1 MSQNIEIKNCEV
13 GDFIDYVE
21 SLKASDL
28 SDMLASRI
36 VPSFLRTIH
45 NHQFKRFSQEPIT
58 YWMVDMLVSGN
69 KPATIQRYSGA
80 IRNLYDAWLKV
91 SGMQKDSSIDFSI
104 PEVAKIDDVAMGNL
118 KRLDKNLKTISNIAG
133 NSRQPQSREYTYRH
147 ALQYLLINP
156 NVSLSDLVEMKYSD
170 PQPDIE
176 HIGDIIDS
184 MRKAPQAK
192 YIFPLEQGKRR
203 MPAIIRDLVSG
214 LHAAA
219 RSAGLDFGGYFS
231 RDSITSLWIATAIA
245 EGVRYSDIN
254 SLLNTLPSDYAF
266 LSLIGSSDLDEEK
279 KTEILNKVATRLSDK
294 TTAWF
299 VMRLRAGVTPD
310 EIKEELQVQRFPA
323 LKKTQFYY
331 PTYFAKKI
339 VKKKAAT
346 VEVPVLPGILFFRIQ
361 YDIISKMMSKIGHLA
376 WCYRT
381 SAASGSPY
389 SAIPVEEMK
398 IFQRSVGSLTSDI
411 EMELV
416 SSLPPLEVGDKVVIE
431 NGSALSGQQA
441 VIRKVISVDGTVSY
455 TLRLSDSEYI
465 HWKDVT
471 LPATSV
477 SQL

>member
-1 MSQNIEIKNCEV
+1 MSQNVEIKNCEV
-13 GDFIDYVE
+13 TDFIDYVE

-36 VPSFLRTIH
+36 LPSFLRTIH
-45 NHQFKRFSQEPIT
+45 NHQFKKFSQEIIT
-58 YWMVDMLVSGN
+58 YWIVDMLVAGN
-69 KPATIQRYSGA
+69 KPATIQRYAGA
-80 IRNLYDAWLKV
+80 IRNLYDSWVKI
-91 SGMQKDSSIDFSI
+91 SGAENKDTFDFSI
-104 PEVAKIDDVAMGNL
+104 PEVAKIDEVSLENL
-118 KRLDKNLKTISNIAG
+118 KRLEKNIKSISNLADT
-133 NSRQPQSREYTYRH
+133 NRLPHSKEYTYRL
-147 ALQYLLINP
+147 ALQYLTINP
-156 NVSLSDLVEMKYSD
+156 TMSLPDFVEMKYSD

-176 HIGDIIDS
+176 QIEDIIES

-219 RSAGLDFGGYFS
+219 RTAGLDFGGSFS

-245 EGVRYSDIN
+245 EGISYADIN
-254 SLLNTLPSDYAF
+254 SLIKSLPAEYAF
-266 LSLIGSSDLDEEK
+266 LSLIRPSSADEGKRLEM
-279 KTEILNKVATRLSDK
+279 LNKVAARLSNK
-294 TTAWF
+294 MTAWF
-299 VMRLRAGVTPD
+299 VMRLRAGVTPE
-310 EIKEELQVQRFPA
+310 EIKEELQVHKFPA

-339 VKKKAAT
+339 VKKRAAT

-361 YDIISKMMSKIGHLA
+361 YDLISKMMSKIGHLA

-381 SAASGSPY
+381 SAVSGSPY

-411 EMELV
+411 EMELI

-431 NGSALSGQQA
+431 NGSALSGQHA
-441 VIRKVISVDGTVSY
+441 VIRKVISVKGSVSY

-465 HWKDVT
+465 HWKEVT

-477 SQL
+477 NQI